1 MSRLGHDR
9 VDLLKMDIEGSEYS
23 VISDIIESKVKVGQ
37 ILVEFH
43 HRMIGSGG
51 VQSTVKAV
59 AQLRGAGYLLY
70 DISPRGLEFAF
81 VHRSIL
87 RE

>member
-23 VISDIIESKVKVGQ
+23 VINDIIESKVKMGH
-37 ILVEFH
+37 ILVELH
-43 HRMIGSGG
+43 HRMIGSGDI
-51 VQSTVKAV
+51 QSTVKAV